1 MYGWTDKK
9 GEQARKTMMFRV
21 GKQKSGLRIEPRGF
35 GRSSGTQRSEPG
47 PSFGGRKATMK
58 GPGSREGKAHCAED
72 PAPEPSP
79 RRGRT

>member
-35 GRSSGTQRSEPG
+35 GRSSGAERSER
-47 PSFGGRKATMK
+47 GGIRSQD
-58 GPGSREGKAHCAED
+58 PPLVEGKQ
-72 PAPEPSP
+72 P
-79 RRGRT
+79 